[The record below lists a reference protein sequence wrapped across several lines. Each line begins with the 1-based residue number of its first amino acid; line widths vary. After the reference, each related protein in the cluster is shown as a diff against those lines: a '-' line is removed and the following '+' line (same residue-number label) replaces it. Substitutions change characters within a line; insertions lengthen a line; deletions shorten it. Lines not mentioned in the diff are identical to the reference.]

1 MMINLYTMDNC
12 RKCDALRVSLKLL
25 NIPYS
30 ETKFKNLDELFEEFK
45 YEQYIINAPVLSVDD
60 VIYDIECLFDGD
72 IVRPDIATLFI
83 KGD

>member
-12 RKCDALRVSLKLL
+12 RKCDALRTSLKLL
-25 NIPYS
+25 KIPYS
-30 ETKFKNLDELFEEFK
+30 VTKFKNLDELFEEFK

-60 VIYDIECLFDGD
+60 VIYDNGCLFDGD
-72 IVRPDIATLFI
+72 LVRPDIATLFV